1 MPLAY
6 ANNLLSVKLSNLK
19 YGTVQIVPRQTS
31 SAFVR
36 YKGWLIL
43 AIDSIYQHQISA
55 INTVPD
61 ILELG
66 SVQSLQS
73 TRDAMDRN
81 QVAFMYVRIVHFI

>member
-43 AIDSIYQHQISA
+43 AMNSIY
-55 INTVPD
+55 INIKYQQSILD

-66 SVQSLQS
+66 SVHSLQS
-73 TRDAMDRN
+73 TCDAMDRN
-81 QVAFMYVRIVHFI
+81 QVAFMFVRIVHFI